1 MNNMINNN
9 LSAIL
14 GERRLKISKLSE
26 DTGISRSTLTNL
38 YYQKTTSI
46 SFNVLDQLCKY
57 FNCSVNDLIKHIP
70 DISPKIE
77 KGA

>member
-1 MNNMINNN
+1 MNTVINNN

-38 YYQKTTSI
+38 YYQRTTSI
-46 SFNVLDQLCKY
+46 SFDVLNHLCKHL
-57 FNCSVNDLIKHIP
+57 NCSVNDLITYIP
-70 DISPKIE
+70 DIS
-77 KGA
+77 